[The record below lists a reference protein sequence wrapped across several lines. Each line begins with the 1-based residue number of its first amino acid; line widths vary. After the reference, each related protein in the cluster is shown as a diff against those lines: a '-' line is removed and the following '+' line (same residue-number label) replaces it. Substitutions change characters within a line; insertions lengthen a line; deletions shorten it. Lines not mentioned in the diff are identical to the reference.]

1 MPAQR
6 WAVKLNPDIH
16 SRFRERRYIAMRK
29 TILAL
34 LLASSATALSL
45 PAAAEI
51 YVNIAPPAPRYEVV
65 PAPRSGYVWVPG
77 YWDWRGNHNVWAKGH
92 RERER
97 HGMYWHPNRW
107 TESNGHYILERGR
120 WDKERFVENHRGYGD
135 RDHDGVPNRYDRA
148 PDNPYRQ

>member
-1 MPAQR
+1 MPAER
-6 WAVKLNPDIH
+6 WTVKLSPDIH
-16 SRFRERRYIAMRK
+16 FRIRERRYIAMRK

-51 YVNIAPPAPRYEVV
+51 YVNIAPPSPRYEVV
-65 PAPRSGYVWVPG
+65 PAPRAGYVWVPG
-77 YWDWRGNHNVWAKGH
+77 YWDWRGNHHVWAKGH
-92 RERER
+92 WEREH

-120 WDKERFVENHRGYGD
+120 WDKERFVENNHGSGD

-148 PDNPYRQ
+148 PDNPNRQ

>member
-1 MPAQR
+1 
-6 WAVKLNPDIH
+6 
-16 SRFRERRYIAMRK
+16 MRK

-45 PAAAEI
+45 PATAEI

-77 YWDWRGNHNVWAKGH
+77 YWDWRGNHHVWAKGH
-92 RERER
+92 WERER

>member
-1 MPAQR
+1 
-6 WAVKLNPDIH
+6 
-16 SRFRERRYIAMRK
+16 MRK

-65 PAPRSGYVWVPG
+65 PAPRTGYVWVPG
-77 YWDWRGNHNVWAKGH
+77 FWDWRGNHHVWIKGH
-92 RERER
+92 YERER
-97 HGMYWHPNRW
+97 HGYHWHPNRW
-107 TESNGHYILERGR
+107 VESNGHYVLERGR
-120 WDKERFVENHRGYGD
+120 WDKERFVENRNPYGD
-135 RDHDGVPNRYDRA
+135 RDHDGVPNRYDRDRDNDGVPNRYDRA

>member
-1 MPAQR
+1 
-6 WAVKLNPDIH
+6 
-16 SRFRERRYIAMRK
+16 MRK

-34 LLASSATALSL
+34 LLASSAAALSL

-77 YWDWRGNHNVWAKGH
+77 YWDWRGNHHVWSKGH
-92 RERER
+92 WERER

-120 WDKERFVENHRGYGD
+120 WDKERFVENNHGMGD

-148 PDNPYRQ
+148 PDNPNRQ

>member
-1 MPAQR
+1 
-6 WAVKLNPDIH
+6 
-16 SRFRERRYIAMRK
+16 MRK

-77 YWDWRGNHNVWAKGH
+77 YWDWRGNHHVWAKGH
-92 RERER
+92 WERER
-97 HGMYWHPNRW
+97 HGQRYVAGEWH
-107 TESNGHYILERGR
+107 EYNGRYGLTRGH
-120 WDKERFVENHRGYGD
+120 WATN
-135 RDHDGVPNRYDRA
+135 
-148 PDNPYRQ
+148 